1 MLKAKDCPLC
11 ADIGVESKPRVGL
24 FFGMYQV
31 FAVCEC
37 TKCEN
42 AVIFDVGVEAGRPKF
57 VDGERIDMMLEK
69 AVREW
74 NKRA

>member
-24 FFGMYQV
+24 HLGMYQI

-37 TKCEN
+37 PKCEN
-42 AVIFDVGVEAGRPKF
+42 SVIHDIGVGRGRPKF
-57 VDGERIDMMLEK
+57 IDAEQIDMMLEK

-74 NKRA
+74 NKRV

>member
-24 FFGMYQV
+24 FFGMYQI

-42 AVIFDVGVEAGRPKF
+42 AVIFDVGELWILP
-57 VDGERIDMMLEK
+57 DEK
-69 AVREW
+69 NIVSVNAV
-74 NKRA
+74 